1 MSLVAC
7 IFRKPLAFTHFSP
20 SIMTITFSVSHSP
33 FIHVFPLLL
42 FSNHESECHSPA
54 CILGIETTG
63 KYLNNFTAYNTRW
76 TMPSN
81 ESGGVLNM
89 WFSWNYADVHF
100 VSIDTSTD
108 FPNAPEGKTGK
119 FDLTISIELIVRKDH
134 EPSSNYLYTSL

>member
-1 MSLVAC
+1 
-7 IFRKPLAFTHFSP
+7 
-20 SIMTITFSVSHSP
+20 
-33 FIHVFPLLL
+33 
-42 FSNHESECHSPA
+42 
-54 CILGIETTG
+54 
-63 KYLNNFTAYNTRW
+63 
-76 TMPSN
+76 MPSN

-119 FDLTISIELIVRKDH
+119 FYLTISIELIVRKDH